1 MSDIPLSVVIPT
13 LGYECLN
20 ETVSYLNNGP
30 NRPKEIIIVIPEGSE
45 VNAGFQTFENVIILK
60 SPLKGQVKQRI
71 FGFKHANEKHIL
83 QLDDDIWQDTS
94 LVPAKKL

>member
-30 NRPKEIIIVIPEGSE
+30 NRPKEIIVVIPEGFE
-45 VNAGFQTFENVIILK
+45 VNAGFQTFKNVMILK
-60 SPLKGQVKQRI
+60 SPFKGQVKQRI

-83 QLDDDIWQDTS
+83 QLDDVIWIGQNNMTNV
-94 LVPAKKL
+94 L